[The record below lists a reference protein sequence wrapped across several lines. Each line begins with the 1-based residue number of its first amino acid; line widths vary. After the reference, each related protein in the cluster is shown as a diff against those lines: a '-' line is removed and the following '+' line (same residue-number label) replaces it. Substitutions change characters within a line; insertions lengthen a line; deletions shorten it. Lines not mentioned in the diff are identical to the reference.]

1 MSSEVREVLVL
12 FVKSSLKHLP
22 FLPPSPHYSIKASS
36 CSYHLIFYRYRNEL
50 QRNTYAM
57 TNMKIVLRHDKDILS
72 RYQLALELE
81 YHDEVESIIKSE
93 AGALVRD
100 TSSLS

>member
-1 MSSEVREVLVL
+1 M
-12 FVKSSLKHLP
+12 
-22 FLPPSPHYSIKASS
+22 A
-36 CSYHLIFYRYRNEL
+36 
-50 QRNTYAM
+50 
-57 TNMKIVLRHDKDILS
+57 NMKIVLRHDKDILS
-72 RYQLALELE
+72 RYKLALELG